1 MTQTDNRPLT
11 VLNNNLGNN
20 VIVELRYNKEYR
32 GKLDGY
38 DPHLNLVM
46 EDVKEFIDGEKIREM
61 DKALVRGDNVVYVSP

>member
-11 VLNNNLGNN
+11 VLNNNLGKN

-32 GKLDGY
+32 GKLSGY

-46 EDVKEFIDGEKIREM
+46 EDVKEFINGEKIREM

>member
-32 GKLDGY
+32 GKLSGY

-46 EDVKEFIDGEKIREM
+46 EDVKEFINGEKIREM

>member
-32 GKLDGY
+32 GTLSGY
-38 DPHLNLVM
+38 DPHLNLVL
-46 EDVKEFIDGEKIREM
+46 EDVKEFINGEKIREM